1 MTGSV
6 SRRSLLAGG
15 IAAVAWAGLARA
27 DAPLVSLRPMARGH
41 GGAGPPAQVP
51 VEDLIAEARLQ
62 GKVGFVV
69 ADATSGQILEQTDG
83 TVPHPPAS
91 VTKAIT
97 SLYALDV
104 LGADHVFET
113 RLIATGPVVDG
124 VVQGDLILAGGG
136 DPVLGTDQLA
146 DMAKTLRETGVRSL
160 SGAFKVWGG
169 ALPALTEIDPQQLP
183 HLGYNPA
190 VGGLNL
196 NFNRVYFE
204 WAQTGSSYTVSMDA
218 RSDLYQPDVSM
229 ARMQVVDRDL
239 PVYTYLDG
247 GGVDDWTVARS
258 ALGEGGSRWLP
269 VRYPA
274 LYAGDVFRTLAL
286 AQGITLPE
294 AVEVADLATGT
305 TLIIHQS
312 DPLDV
317 MVRDM
322 LKFSTNLT
330 AETLGLTATAARG
343 RTVTSL
349 AQSAEEMAVWARDS
363 LGIEGHFVD
372 HSGLGDAA
380 RISAAEMAK
389 ALVEALGPAQLRPL
403 LKDIPLLDGNGDVL
417 ANPPA
422 TVVAKTG
429 TLNFVSTLAGYERT
443 KGGADLVFAIFA
455 VDAEARAQALASE
468 EEVPDGARAWNGR
481 ARHLQQQL
489 LQRWGAAYPA

>member
-1 MTGSV
+1 MSGMIA
-6 SRRSLLAGG
+6 RRSLLALG
-15 IAAVAWAGLARA
+15 IGAVAGTAWA
-27 DAPLVSLRPMARGH
+27 DAPLVSLRPVARGQ
-41 GGAGPPAQVP
+41 GGPTPPAPVP
-51 VEDLIAEARLQ
+51 VADLIAEARLQ

-69 ADATSGQILEQTDG
+69 ADATTGAVFEDTDSG
-83 TVPHPPAS
+83 VPHPPAS

-97 SLYALDV
+97 ALYALDV
-104 LGADHVFET
+104 LGPGHRFAT
-113 RLIATGPVVDG
+113 RLIGTGPVVEG
-124 VVQGDLILAGGG
+124 VLQGDLILAGGG

-146 DMAKTLRETGVRSL
+146 DMAKALRETGVRSL
-160 SGAFKVWGG
+160 TGGFTVWAG
-169 ALPALTEIDPQQLP
+169 ALPAQQQIDAQQLP

-204 WAQTGSSYTVSMDA
+204 WAQSGSGYAVTMDA
-218 RSDLYQPDVSM
+218 RSDLYRPEVSM
-229 ARMQVVDRDL
+229 ARMRVVDRDL
-239 PVYTYLDG
+239 PVYTYADA
-247 GGVDDWTVARS
+247 GGVDDWTVART

-294 AVEVADLATGT
+294 TVEVEELAAGT
-305 TLIIHQS
+305 VLVTHES

-317 MVRDM
+317 LIRDM

-330 AETLGLTATAARG
+330 AEALGLTATGARG
-343 RTVTSL
+343 VVVETLT
-349 AQSAEEMAVWARDS
+349 QSAAEMAVWARS
-363 LGIEGHFVD
+363 ALGVDGYFVD

-380 RISAAEMAK
+380 RISAAQMAK
-389 ALVEALGPAQLRPL
+389 ALVAAEALGPLRPL
-403 LKDIPLLDGNGDVL
+403 LKEIPLLDGNGDAL
-417 ANPPA
+417 ADPPA

-429 TLNFVSTLAGYERT
+429 TLNFVATLAGYEKT

-455 VDAEARAQALASE
+455 VDAPARAAALASE

-481 ARHLQQQL
+481 VRQLQQQL
-489 LQRWGAAYPA
+489 LQRWGAAYSA